1 MQHWRRE
8 NGVEISRDQII
19 DMIRQQGDSDK
30 AAQAEREL
38 PDQVD
43 TDRDSGLLTKFGIDP
58 QDLISKLGGNVP
70 GLG

>member
-1 MQHWRRE
+1 
-8 NGVEISRDQII
+8 VEISKDQII
-19 DMIRQQGDSDK
+19 DLIRQQGDPDK
-30 AAQAEREL
+30 ASQAEREL

-58 QDLISKLGGNVP
+58 QDLISKLGGDIP